1 VHLVTFQRRRA
12 QKIGAAWHG
21 AILDLRALSTELSLQ
36 RGGRGARFP
45 ATSLELIR
53 GGPECWAAVRRIFDY
68 GRGLVDAQ
76 DLDVLSR
83 RGVAYPEKKVRLL
96 APIPRPARNI
106 FCMGRNYAEHAAER
120 GAQVPD
126 RPVFF
131 TKPSTTVIGP
141 GAGIVHHPCT
151 TQLDYEAELAVVIG
165 RGGRDISREAALD
178 HVFGYMN
185 LNDVTARDL
194 QRAHQQ
200 WFKGKSLDTF
210 CPTGPALVTADE
222 IPDPQRLGIELR
234 VNGRVRQSAS
244 TAQMVF
250 DVASLIEVLSMGM
263 TLEPGDVIATG
274 TPSGVGAATGEF
286 LKVGDV
292 VEVEVEGLGC
302 LVNHVVALT
311 AVDA

>member
-1 VHLVTFQRRRA
+1 MHLVTFRKGHDQG
-12 QKIGAAWHG
+12 IGAAWHG
-21 AILDLRALSTELSLQ
+21 AILDLGGVATELALQ
-36 RGGRGARFP
+36 RGERQAHFP
-45 ATSLELIR
+45 STMLELIQ
-53 GGPECWAAVRRIFDY
+53 GGPECWATVRRVFDY
-68 GRGLVDAQ
+68 GRSLVDAQ
-76 DLDVLSR
+76 DLQVLTR
-83 RGVAYPEKKVRLL
+83 RGVAYPEKKGRLL

-131 TKPSTTVIGP
+131 TKPPTTVIAP
-141 GAGIVHHPCT
+141 GADIVHHLAT
-151 TQLDYEAELAVVIG
+151 AELDYEAELAVVIG
-165 RGGRDISREAALD
+165 RGGRDIPRAQALS

-210 CPTGPALVTADE
+210 CPIGPALVTADE
-222 IPDPQRLGIELR
+222 IPDPQRLSIQLR
-234 VNGRVRQSAS
+234 VNGKVRQSANTS
-244 TAQMVF
+244 QMIF
-250 DVASLIEVLSMGM
+250 DVATLIEVLSLGM
-263 TLEPGDVIATG
+263 TLEPGDILATG

-302 LVNHVVALT
+302 LVNQVVAPMGIET
-311 AVDA
+311 